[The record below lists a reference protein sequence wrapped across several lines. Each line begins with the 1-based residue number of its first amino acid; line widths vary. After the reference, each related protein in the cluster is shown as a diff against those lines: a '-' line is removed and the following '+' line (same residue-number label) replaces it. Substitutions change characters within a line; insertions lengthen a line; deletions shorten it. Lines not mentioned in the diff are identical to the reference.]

1 MTPWTVACQSSV
13 HGILQARILE
23 LPFPSPGDLPDPG
36 IKPRFPALQVDS
48 LLSEPPASILYLPLN
63 LLVDLFKNID
73 YRYSSF
79 RAASSYQANQRA
91 RTEERAFE
99 DHPVLS
105 LVAQMVKNLPPMLE
119 TWVQSLGWEDRLG
132 EDTATHSG
140 ILVWRTPL
148 PEKPGGL
155 WSIELQRVGHD

>member
-1 MTPWTVACQSSV
+1 MLVAQSGLTLCDPMDCSPPGSSV

-63 LLVDLFKNID
+63 LLVDLFKNMD

-91 RTEERAFE
+91 RTEERAFAE
-99 DHPVLS
+99 
-105 LVAQMVKNLPPMLE
+105 LPTIIFIFLHFYNFTTVEIPAFRE
-119 TWVQSLGWEDRLG
+119 W
-132 EDTATHSG
+132 
-140 ILVWRTPL
+140 
-148 PEKPGGL
+148 
-155 WSIELQRVGHD
+155 